1 MWRANFN
8 TVFIVAAVT
17 LASLVYGG
25 SIWFVRALLM
35 DSIIQSTQSANLA
48 LTRVFANQL
57 WPEIGPHLR
66 SGAADTGW
74 VDDKVRAFS
83 AGTDMV
89 KVKILD
95 PNGLVI
101 YSSNPTDR
109 GKSYV
114 DNKSFQRALAGGVS
128 VGTHAQRH
136 DFHGIGGIMAQVDVI
151 SSYEPIIDAEGA
163 VDAVLELYTD
173 RSAAIAQAHHGLSQL
188 SVSMA
193 CFFFF
198 AIVCLSFIVW
208 QLDLARRRQEVQ
220 LAERNAELAHLL
232 DENALAREA
241 AEQAT
246 KAKSEFLATM
256 SHEIRTPMNGI
267 VGMTELL
274 IDTGLTPERLKFAQT
289 IRTSAE
295 SLLTILNDILDFS
308 KLEAGHLH
316 FESVAFDLSLQ
327 VEDAIDI
334 VAPRLRGRNVDMV
347 YWVEPSLRGR
357 YLGDPVRLRQVILNL
372 LGNATKFTEF
382 GAVSITVG
390 AGQGGRLRFAV
401 TDTGIGIP
409 KTAQASLFGM
419 FAQADSSTARRFGG
433 TGLGLAICRRI
444 VEGMGGEIG
453 FFSEEGKGSTFWFE
467 VMLPLIQPA
476 PMVEPGLSG
485 LQVLVVDDMA
495 PSGTIVGDVLVEA
508 GAVCHVVASVSEAL
522 GWLRQPG
529 RGDLPLVVVA
539 DQDMPLMGG
548 LDLLSMMRGDPHLAA
563 LKVVIGLPGGNREL
577 MDTARQ
583 RGADLVLAAPYRHG
597 ELEEAVA
604 RVSGLVSGSAVAV
617 EPAATVA
624 AVALGR
630 PLHLLVV
637 EDNLV
642 NQEVAKGFLTAM
654 GHSVDVAGD
663 AGDGVAMVLRGG
675 YDLVFMDLQLPDM
688 DGMAATRLIR
698 DLPGPNALIPIIA
711 MTANVM
717 EEDRRNCRE
726 AGMNGFL
733 PKPVR
738 RDALAAL
745 LAEWQAK
752 LS

>member
-1 MWRANFN
+1 MRRANFN
-8 TVFIVAAVT
+8 AVFIIAAVT

-57 WPEIGPHLR
+57 WPEIGPQVR
-66 SGAADTGW
+66 NGGAGPGW
-74 VDDKVRAFS
+74 VDDKVRDFS

-95 PNGLVI
+95 PNGLVV
-101 YSSNPTDR
+101 YSSNPADY
-109 GKSYV
+109 GKSYA
-114 DNKSFQRALAGGVS
+114 DNKAFQRALAGGVS
-128 VGTHAQRH
+128 VGTHAERQ

-151 SSYEPIIDAEGA
+151 SSYEPIIDAEGGI
-163 VDAVLELYTD
+163 DAVLELYTD
-173 RSAAIAQAHHGLSQL
+173 RSAAIAQARHGLSQL

-208 QLDLARRRQEVQ
+208 QLDLARRRQEEQ
-220 LAERNAELAHLL
+220 LAERNVELAHLL
-232 DENALAREA
+232 EENAQAREA

-316 FESVAFDLSLQ
+316 FESVEFDLSLQ

-334 VAPRLRGRNVDMV
+334 VAPRLRGRNVDLV
-347 YWVEPSLRGR
+347 YWIAPSLRGR

-372 LGNATKFTEF
+372 LGNAAKFTEF
-382 GAVSITVG
+382 GVVSIDV
-390 AGQGGRLRFAV
+390 ASGQGGRLRFAV

-409 KTAQASLFGM
+409 QAAQASLFGM

-444 VEGMGGEIG
+444 VEGMGGDIG

-467 VMLPLIQPA
+467 VMLPLIQPVPA
-476 PMVEPGLSG
+476 QDVGLRG
-485 LQVLVVDDMA
+485 IPVLVVDDMA
-495 PSGTIVGDVLVEA
+495 ASGGIVRDVLTEA
-508 GAVCHVVASVSEAL
+508 GATCHLVATVSEAL

-529 RGDLPLVVVA
+529 RAQANLVVVA

-548 LDLLSMMRGDPHLAA
+548 FELLTMMRGDPHLAA

-577 MDTARQ
+577 MAAASQ
-583 RGADLVLAAPYRHG
+583 RGADLVLAAPYRHA
-597 ELEEAVA
+597 ELVDAVA
-604 RVSGLVSGSAVAV
+604 RVAGLTASAEVG
-617 EPAATVA
+617 EHAAA
-624 AVALGR
+624 AVAPSGGR

-688 DGMAATRLIR
+688 DGMEATRLIR
-698 DLPGPNALIPIIA
+698 DLPGPNAQIPIIA

-717 EEDRRNCRE
+717 EEDQRNCRE